1 MLDYVFFDPAA
12 RVRFLAFLAGL
23 GVVTETSEDA
33 DDGTCSVWVSEDLD
47 DELGDRIDAE
57 YDRLMIEQAN
67 DVDAES
73 GYAVNLVGV
82 QYTRPDGVVGVVR
95 LQPETMNQVTGCMTV
110 EELQRF
116 IQHVADEVW
125 AEHTEAMCRVLS
137 KGMGDS
143 AS

>member
-1 MLDYVFFDPAA
+1 MLDYVFFDPDA
-12 RVRFLAFLAGL
+12 RVRFLAFLADL
-23 GVVTETSEDA
+23 NVATETSEDT

-82 QYTRPDGVVGVVR
+82 QYTRPDGGVGVVR
-95 LQPETMNQVTGCMTV
+95 LQPATMNQITQCLTV

-116 IQHVADEVW
+116 VQHVADEIAAGLEGPV
-125 AEHTEAMCRVLS
+125 CRVLS
-137 KGMGDS
+137 QGLDTP
-143 AS
+143 